1 MKQNQT
7 VNLSHSKLFLFK
19 NPSNNKSN
27 NNDINNN
34 NTSNNNN
41 NNNKMQI

>member
-1 MKQNQT
+1 MKQNQM

-41 NNNKMQI
+41 NNNKTQI